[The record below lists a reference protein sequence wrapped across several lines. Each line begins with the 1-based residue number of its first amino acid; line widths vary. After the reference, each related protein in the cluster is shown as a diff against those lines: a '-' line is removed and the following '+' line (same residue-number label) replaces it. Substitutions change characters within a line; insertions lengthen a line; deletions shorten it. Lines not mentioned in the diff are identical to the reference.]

1 MQKFKIGVTERGDAA
16 VHSSEWIGKT
26 SGMDAVI
33 AITKGITPEL
43 SKCLLMPGTKEK
55 TILHATITGYGGTL
69 LEPGAPTLAES
80 HARINE
86 LMRNGFPAEQIVLRI
101 DPIIPTDKGLAL
113 VESILRMFQDTG
125 ITRVRFS
132 FLQYYRHAEVR
143 FKAAG
148 LSWPTI
154 TDEMKDR
161 CFLLFAHFA
170 HIYTFQSCA
179 GSVPFKWS
187 HVAKQ
192 TGCVSDEDIDILGLA
207 AQLQGLSHQRPACLC
222 CSGKTELL
230 AHRKPC
236 KHGCKYCYWV
246 G

>member
-16 VHSSEWIGKT
+16 VHLSEWIGKIND
-26 SGMDAVI
+26 MDAVI
-33 AITKGITPEL
+33 AITKGITTEL
-43 SKCLLMPGTKEK
+43 AECLLRPGIKEK
-55 TILHATITGYGGTL
+55 AILHATITGYGGTV
-69 LEPGAPTLAES
+69 LEPGAPVLAES

-86 LMRNGFPAEQIVLRI
+86 LIRNGFPAKQIVLRI

-113 VESILRMFQDTG
+113 VESILRMFQNTG

-132 FLQYYRHAEVR
+132 FLQYYRHADAR
-143 FKAAG
+143 FKSAG

-154 TDEMKDR
+154 TQEQKDR

-179 GSVPFKWS
+179 GAIPFKWS

-192 TGCVSDEDIDILGLA
+192 TGCVSDEDIDILGLT
-207 AQLQGLSHQRPACLC
+207 AQLQGSSHQRPACLC
-222 CSGKTELL
+222 SSAKTELVT
-230 AHRKPC
+230 HRKPC

>member
-16 VHSSEWIGKT
+16 VHISEWIGKIND
-26 SGMDAVI
+26 MDAII
-33 AITKGITPEL
+33 AITKGLTPEL
-43 SKCLLMPGTKEK
+43 AECLQRPHIKEK
-55 TILHATITGYGGTL
+55 TILHATITGYGGTV
-69 LEPGAPTLAES
+69 LEPSVPTLAES

-86 LMRNGFPAEQIVLRI
+86 LIRNGFPAKQIVLRI
-101 DPIIPTDKGLAL
+101 DPIIPTNKGLAH
-113 VESILRMFQDTG
+113 VERILRMFLDTR

-132 FLQYYRHAEVR
+132 FLQYYRHAEAQ

-154 TDEMKDR
+154 TDKMKDR

-179 GSVPFKWS
+179 GSIPFIWS

-192 TGCVSDEDIDILGLA
+192 TGCVSDEDIDILGRTA
-207 AQLQGLSHQRPACLC
+207 HLQGSSRQRPACLC
-222 CSGKTELL
+222 CSAKTELL
-230 AHRKPC
+230 THRTPC